1 MLARDWYFSS
11 FAKAYIRGPR
21 GLSLDILQDLQ
32 FPQDPSGTVTVH
44 QRVDDDPLLRLFP
57 LHRLEVMW
65 SSREGVKSVQIEELV
80 EMGNERATTPQGI
93 ANRYIH
99 ARWNAEKQRFAHFD
113 GAVRIYTPESYT
125 ERLKSDLKKFE
136 GKAAIYRKLF
146 RLDAPLD
153 IATWSR

>member
-1 MLARDWYFSS
+1 MASPWKSSKIFSFHRTRLVLLLSINGWTTILYSAS
-11 FAKAYIRGPR
+11 FPC
-21 GLSLDILQDLQ
+21 
-32 FPQDPSGTVTVH
+32 
-44 QRVDDDPLLRLFP
+44 
-57 LHRLEVMW
+57 
-65 SSREGVKSVQIEELV
+65 
-80 EMGNERATTPQGI
+80 ATTPQGI